1 MCMLR
6 YTYLS
11 ASNLFMCVLIF
22 LFVYLYLSI
31 SLYVHSSLPIAVCI
45 EKGNPLMR
53 CSYCAG
59 HTVGELYIYFNS
71 SHYRFFPFLFFLCV
85 IHVSFMGASIVCVTN
100 LDWTV
105 DSVLWFPEKTSD
117 WKTLGT
123 KKPKNIL
130 CSQYFT
136 SIKISTQMVCFLCCQ
151 IMCTSIS
158 RPTLERERRGGGT
171 NLAAIFIKT
180 HCKCKTR
187 CMDVRFG
194 AKVGQI
200 GPKFGQIGDFSDHI
214 PVNFDTAIQNVL
226 KSDLKK
232 SRIFPIWGQSDTLW
246 SQVRHRWHV
255 VLSQPLSS
263 HTLRKIAVSY
273 VQM

>member
-1 MCMLR
+1 MLR

-105 DSVLWFPEKTSD
+105 DSVL
-117 WKTLGT
+117 
-123 KKPKNIL
+123 
-130 CSQYFT
+130 
-136 SIKISTQMVCFLCCQ
+136 
-151 IMCTSIS
+151 
-158 RPTLERERRGGGT
+158 
-171 NLAAIFIKT
+171 
-180 HCKCKTR
+180 
-187 CMDVRFG
+187 
-194 AKVGQI
+194 
-200 GPKFGQIGDFSDHI
+200 
-214 PVNFDTAIQNVL
+214 
-226 KSDLKK
+226 
-232 SRIFPIWGQSDTLW
+232 
-246 SQVRHRWHV
+246 
-255 VLSQPLSS
+255 
-263 HTLRKIAVSY
+263 
-273 VQM
+273 